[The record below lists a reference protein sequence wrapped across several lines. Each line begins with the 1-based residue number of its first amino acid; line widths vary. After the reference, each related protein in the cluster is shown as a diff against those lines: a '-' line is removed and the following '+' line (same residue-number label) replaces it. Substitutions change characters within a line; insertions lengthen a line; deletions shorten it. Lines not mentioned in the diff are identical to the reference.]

1 MEVRFTLRRVCAAA
15 CRPVIFCLLSL
26 QLKILVEEDMYKVAV
41 DGTHLL
47 EYEHRVGG
55 MEDVTLVRVT
65 GDVVLYS
72 AGPSMI

>member
-1 MEVRFTLRRVCAAA
+1 MSFVKAQFV
-15 CRPVIFCLLSL
+15 LLSP
-26 QLKILVEEDMYKVAV
+26 QLKILVEEDMFKVAV

-55 MEDVTLVRVT
+55 LEEVTLLRVD

-72 AGPSMI
+72 AAPSMI